1 MNDSIVTIILE
12 SVAELNASLD
22 EPLPVHLGADMPL
35 FGREGML
42 DSLGLV
48 TLISS
53 VEMGIE
59 DRMGRSIRLADEKA
73 VSETR
78 SPFRTV
84 RTLAEFAERQ
94 LADPSGPVS

>member
-1 MNDSIVTIILE
+1 MNDVLVTIILDA
-12 SVAELNASLD
+12 VTELNAALD
-22 EPLPVHLGADMPL
+22 EPLPIQLGADMPL

-48 TLISS
+48 TLISAI
-53 VEMGIE
+53 EMGIE

-73 VSETR
+73 VSQTR

-84 RTLAEFAERQ
+84 GSLAEFAERR
-94 LADPSGPVS
+94 LAEEPGVVS